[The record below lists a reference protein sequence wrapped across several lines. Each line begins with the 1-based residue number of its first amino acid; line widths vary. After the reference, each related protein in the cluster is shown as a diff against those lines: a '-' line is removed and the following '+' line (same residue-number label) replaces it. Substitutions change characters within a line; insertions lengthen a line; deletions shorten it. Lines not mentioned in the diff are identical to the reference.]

1 MKKIFSFLIA
11 ISCLTSV
18 AAQTKEQETAAVR
31 KLGIAQYAVSHLYV
45 DSVDLTKITE
55 CSPPST
61 RTPHTPTPPKQ
72 RP

>member
-45 DSVDLTKITE
+45 DSVDLTKIMN
-55 CSPPST
+55 SL
-61 RTPHTPTPPKQ
+61 Q
-72 RP
+72 